1 MIIRDI
7 CTRVC
12 ISPLLLCSVYLLYS
26 GLQTHTHTHTQAH
39 TYTQAHTHGNM
50 MTALPPSEKWQML
63 HLWCQAL
70 VSEGQLIHLYA
81 AVRRS
86 WRLSGGGDSPRMEA
100 WFSFFFFEWSGS
112 WSVGGVAVEG
122 VVRLVNPI
130 LNHQGSQ
137 HSDILENHICT
148 RGGGMHATHTHTHTH
163 THAVYLIQS
172 SHTHTH
178 TLEDTQNEPRRKL
191 NCACF
196 IIWAVQCFSQAPVH
210 CNGVMYISLQPNGL
224 H

>member
-1 MIIRDI
+1 MSAFHH
-7 CTRVC
+7 CF
-12 ISPLLLCSVYLLYS
+12 SVLYIYFT
-26 GLQTHTHTHTQAH
+26 QAYKHTHTHTHTQAH

-163 THAVYLIQS
+163 TLYTLS
-172 SHTHTH
+172 SHPTHTHTH
-178 TLEDTQNEPRRKL
+178 WKTLKTSREGNW
-191 NCACF
+191 
-196 IIWAVQCFSQAPVH
+196 IVH
-210 CNGVMYISLQPNGL
+210 VLLFERCSALARPPSTVMV
-224 H
+224 